1 MSSKSVQKVIKN
13 AIMARKKERTD
24 EEILQILDDSDSG
37 NLSELFSDYESEES
51 GSEDDDGPPEE
62 DNTPRISLFIDDDR
76 PPIDVIPLK
85 RKPQTLAGDT
95 IPSAQGVSQGS
106 SDNTGRKKKQV
117 KKSNVKNIAGT
128 LNRENYDRYKI
139 PSEAKEL
146 SVTIKATKPPRK
158 IDWVNQPP
166 RSSQGIKPQHVIK
179 GPVGEPQGKA
189 KDVDTPLDGIII

>member
-1 MSSKSVQKVIKN
+1 
-13 AIMARKKERTD
+13 MAGRKGLTD

-51 GSEDDDGPPEE
+51 GSEDEEGPPEE
-62 DNTPRISLFIDDDR
+62 DNRPRISLFLDDDS
-76 PPIDVIPLK
+76 PPISVIPLK

-95 IPSAQGVSQGS
+95 IPPAQGVSQGS
-106 SDNTGRKKKQV
+106 SNNTGRKKKQV
-117 KKSNVKNIAGT
+117 KKSNVKNIADT
-128 LNRENYDRYKI
+128 LNRENYDIYEI
-139 PSEAKEL
+139 PSKAKEL

-166 RSSQGIKPQHVIK
+166 RSSQGSKPQHVVK

-189 KDVDTPLDGIII
+189 KDVDTPLDGIVI

>member
-1 MSSKSVQKVIKN
+1 
-13 AIMARKKERTD
+13 MAGRKGLTD

-51 GSEDDDGPPEE
+51 GSEDDDVPPEE
-62 DNTPRISLFIDDDR
+62 DNRPRISVMIDDDA
-76 PPIDVIPLK
+76 PPISVIPQK
-85 RKPQTLAGDT
+85 RKPQILAGDT
-95 IPSAQGVSQGS
+95 ISPAQGVAQGS
-106 SDNTGRKKKQV
+106 SDNTGRKKKQI
-117 KKSNVKNIAGT
+117 KKSNVKNIADT
-128 LNRENYDRYKI
+128 LNRENYDAYKI
-139 PSEAKEL
+139 PSKLKEL

>member
-1 MSSKSVQKVIKN
+1 
-13 AIMARKKERTD
+13 MAGRKGLTE

-51 GSEDDDGPPEE
+51 GSEEDDGPPEE
-62 DNTPRISLFIDDDR
+62 DNRPRIALFIDDDS
-76 PPIDVIPLK
+76 PPISVIPQK

-95 IPSAQGVSQGS
+95 IPPAQGS

-189 KDVDTPLDGIII
+189 KDVDTPLDGIVI

>member
-1 MSSKSVQKVIKN
+1 
-13 AIMARKKERTD
+13 MAGRKGLTD

-37 NLSELFSDYESEES
+37 NMSELFSDYESEES

-62 DNTPRISLFIDDDR
+62 DNRPRISLYIDDDS
-76 PPIDVIPLK
+76 PPISVIPQK

-95 IPSAQGVSQGS
+95 IPPAQGVAKVS
-106 SDNTGRKKKQV
+106 SDNTGRKKKQI
-117 KKSNVKNIAGT
+117 KKSNVKNIADT
-128 LNRENYDRYKI
+128 LNRENYDVYKI

-166 RSSQGIKPQHVIK
+166 RSSQGSKPQHVVK

-189 KDVDTPLDGIII
+189 RDVDTPLDGIVI